1 MKKSAKLST
10 MSLPSIS
17 NLLSK
22 EVNEETFNQF
32 LPVIQDFKFS
42 NVSKMDA
49 DHHLPASKSLK
60 NVHPLK
66 TLHPFP
72 RGSKLNPNPT
82 KQIFSENKVKTG
94 IITLK
99 MKTPTLKSTIES
111 VHQIENNEKT
121 NYPFFIES
129 PVTVKD
135 EKPKWVFE
143 ECVNQKRGRK
153 GKPKEWLS
161 IINNIKNQKQ
171 NKK

>member
-10 MSLPSIS
+10 QSLPSIS

-49 DHHLPASKSLK
+49 DQQLPASKTLK
-60 NVHPLK
+60 NVHSLK

-72 RGSKLNPNPT
+72 RGST
-82 KQIFSENKVKTG
+82 TQIFSENKVKTG
-94 IITLK
+94 KITLK
-99 MKTPTLKSTIES
+99 MKTPTIKSTIES
-111 VHQIENNEKT
+111 VHQIENNEKS

-135 EKPKWVFE
+135 EKQKWVFE

-161 IINNIKNQKQ
+161 RINNIKNKKQ